1 MSSINLFPPL
11 IHAQVPYG
19 RYANSNGSGWGPK
32 IPAKIAWIIMES
44 PTIIVMSLF
53 VFLYGSND
61 CIQNQG
67 NQFLISF
74 FVIHYINRALIYPLR
89 MSQGAP
95 MPIAV
100 LLIAWFYVIWNS
112 FTQAIALTR
121 VNIYPSDLMRISS
134 SPHIL

>member
-1 MSSINLFPPL
+1 MSSIIL
-11 IHAQVPYG
+11 ILSSDLVQVPYG

-32 IPAKIAWIIMES
+32 VPAKIAWIIMES
-44 PTIIVMSLF
+44 PTLIVMSLYL
-53 VFLYGSND
+53 FLYGSKD

-112 FTQAIALTR
+112 FTQAVALTR
-121 VNIYPSDLMRISS
+121 VNLYSFEL
-134 SPHIL
+134 H